1 MRGVLSK
8 PAALSTLYSSVESS
22 SLNNLEMI
30 NRKKRW
36 TCWDVRTAVKS
47 SVFSLSQQH
56 KVIVHFHFKQLPAF
70 KKTETGEQCYCV
82 RSSQCKHFVC
92 IISAFT
98 YCSISHLLMTLLKKA
113 EWNALKTR
121 ISLAHLPAH
130 GTAEF
135 GSRATLR
142 QTRFSSAL
150 LPVCQGNETWVL
162 FADCVCATTLA
173 VRSLLVVGDH

>member
-8 PAALSTLYSSVESS
+8 PAALSILWSSVESP

-36 TCWDVRTAVKS
+36 TCGDVRTAVKS

-70 KKTETGEQCYCV
+70 KNWDRCTVLLCQ
-82 RSSQCKHFVC
+82 
-92 IISAFT
+92 IITMQTFCLYHISIYVLFNVSPT
-98 YCSISHLLMTLLKKA
+98 YDSIKESIMKWYEK
-113 EWNALKTR
+113 R

-130 GTAEF
+130 GTAGF
-135 GSRATLR
+135 GSRATLQ
-142 QTRFSSAL
+142 QTCFSSAL

-173 VRSLLVVGDH
+173 VRSLPVVGDH